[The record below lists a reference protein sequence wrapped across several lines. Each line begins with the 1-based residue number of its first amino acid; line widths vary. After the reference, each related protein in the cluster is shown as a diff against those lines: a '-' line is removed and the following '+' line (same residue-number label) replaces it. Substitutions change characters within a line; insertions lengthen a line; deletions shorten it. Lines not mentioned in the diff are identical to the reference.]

1 MVGHEVMEALGSHG
15 VLDNVICG
23 GSSRSR
29 SSCAACGM
37 VPLAVATTMAAAWEA
52 MVGHARPVCC
62 PVATAVQ
69 GADPSPASVLNRAAF
84 DDGIGVLDQL
94 KMATKIIAIVHML
107 QLIVLI
113 FENRFLSC
121 CKLLMIR
128 L

>member
-1 MVGHEVMEALGSHG
+1 MVGHEVMEALVPHG
-15 VLDNVICG
+15 VLDNVICE

-37 VPLAVATTMAAAWEA
+37 VPLAAAAWEA

-69 GADPSPASVLNRAAF
+69 GADPSPASVLNHAAF